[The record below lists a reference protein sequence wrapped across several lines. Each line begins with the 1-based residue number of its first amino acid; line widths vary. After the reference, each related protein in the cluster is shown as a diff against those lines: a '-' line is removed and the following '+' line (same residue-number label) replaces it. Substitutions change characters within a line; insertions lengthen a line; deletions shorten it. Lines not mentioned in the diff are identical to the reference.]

1 MINCLL
7 IQIFFIIVID
17 QLHFT
22 DEITSIVSGWMTG
35 GKIRRPMQIKPFTCS
50 TCMGWWTNL
59 VWIIAT
65 GCFSV
70 PMVIY
75 ILVLS
80 WMAPV
85 FNGILTLI
93 RNILLK
99 GLNKIADIL
108 NL

>member
-1 MINCLL
+1 MLNCLL
-7 IQIFFIIVID
+7 IQLFFVVVID
-17 QLHFT
+17 QLRFT

-35 GKIRRPMQIKPFTCS
+35 GKIRRPFGFKPFTCS
-50 TCMGWWTNL
+50 TCMGWWSNL
-59 VWIIAT
+59 VYISVT

-70 PMVIY
+70 PMTIY

-85 FNGILTLI
+85 FDGILTLI
-93 RNILLK
+93 RNILVK
-99 GLNKIADIL
+99 GLNEIADIL